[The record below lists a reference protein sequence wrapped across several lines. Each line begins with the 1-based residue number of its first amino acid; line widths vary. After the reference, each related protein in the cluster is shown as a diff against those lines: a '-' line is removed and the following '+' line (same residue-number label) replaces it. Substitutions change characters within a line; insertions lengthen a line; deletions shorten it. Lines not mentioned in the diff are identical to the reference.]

1 MADPR
6 SDSQI
11 LFPDYLESCHELT
24 HSPVEEQ
31 QYLSDTEM
39 MMRKETEQ
47 LKPVDQQQSKQL
59 QTRRQ
64 SKGLTYFNRTKPT
77 VLIDVGTLE
86 EWHTARLEQ
95 QAASHN
101 KRRRLNMTMVEDS
114 SSDQSDQGSDDQ
126 QMIDL
131 NYTVDEQAQL
141 NKHLLYEGWL
151 DDFEKQK
158 KQQLRNNKK
167 RKRSQHSKKSR
178 SPTPVSNR
186 GANSLQFD
194 ISKSRK
200 ASVKNSEESKQI
212 SSAPMVTDS
221 EEERKELE
229 KIKTEL
235 LNHLAIK
242 DEPLTIMQLSYA
254 TKYQKQYCDEAM
266 AALIQEGKC
275 RRKEINKNTVIF
287 SLVRSDP

>member
-1 MADPR
+1 M
-6 SDSQI
+6 
-11 LFPDYLESCHELT
+11 
-24 HSPVEEQ
+24 
-31 QYLSDTEM
+31 
-39 MMRKETEQ
+39 
-47 LKPVDQQQSKQL
+47 
-59 QTRRQ
+59 
-64 SKGLTYFNRTKPT
+64 
-77 VLIDVGTLE
+77 
-86 EWHTARLEQ
+86 
-95 QAASHN
+95 
-101 KRRRLNMTMVEDS
+101 
-114 SSDQSDQGSDDQ
+114 
-126 QMIDL
+126 
-131 NYTVDEQAQL
+131 DEQAQL